1 MKGSL
6 RTAAPLGL
14 LLLALA
20 PAAHARQDSAN
31 AAPACL
37 SRTQI
42 TAAVTPAVM
51 MAALP
56 RCVQEGRTQDAID
69 LYNFSGVF
77 AHFDRQRVAD
87 QSAHAV
93 YGALKFAAGEAMG
106 EDALVRFDTALKA
119 QLAPEKAPAY
129 IAGVCKDAK
138 RIGPPSYTPTY
149 MIDHGMAAFTGQ
161 GGGPVAGF
169 EPQQAW
175 QNTLSNYL
183 KCPG

>member
-1 MKGSL
+1 MQGFL

-14 LLLALA
+14 LLLSLTST
-20 PAAHARQDSAN
+20 AHARQDSTR
-31 AAPACL
+31 AAPACI
-37 SRTQI
+37 SRAQI
-42 TAAVTPAVM
+42 TAEVTPAAM

-56 RCVQEGRTQDAID
+56 RCVQGGRTQDAID
-69 LYNFSGVF
+69 LYNFAGVF

-93 YGALKFAAGEAMG
+93 YGALKSAAGEAMG
-106 EDALVRFDTALKA
+106 EEALVRFDTALKA
-119 QLAPEKAPAY
+119 QLTPEKAPAY

-138 RIGPPSYTPTY
+138 RIGPPRYTPTY
-149 MIDHGMAAFTGQ
+149 MTNHGMAAFTGQ
-161 GGGPVAGF
+161 GGGPVPGF

-175 QNTLSNYL
+175 QNTLTTYL